1 MPRKDT
7 FHQTVK
13 EALEKD
19 NWVITHDPLF
29 VPTEGGNN
37 FFIDLGSEKIVGIKK
52 EGRQIAVEIK
62 SFDENNPMYDFYEIL
77 GQFLIYNIALSEQ
90 FLHWEL
96 FIAMSK
102 TGYYKLKEAPIF
114 NKAMQQFNMQ
124 FIIIDKVSKT
134 IIEWKK

>member
-1 MPRKDT
+1 MPRKDN

-19 NWVITHDPLF
+19 NWTITHDPLF

-37 FFIDLGSEKIVGIKK
+37 FFIDLGSKKIVGIEK
-52 EGRQIAVEIK
+52 EGRRIAVEIK

-90 FLHWEL
+90 FSSWEL
-96 FIAMSK
+96 FVAISNI
-102 TGYYKLKEAPIF
+102 GYDRLEDAPIF
-114 NKAMQQFNMQ
+114 KKAIQQYNMQ
-124 FIIIDKVSKT
+124 FIIIDKFSKT
-134 IIEWKK
+134 IIKWKK